1 MINAKDR
8 EFFEDFLAKFR
19 VLNMLLTMM
28 IKTKAEMKD
37 MDEFDFEFN
46 LFKRSSDLIASFETL
61 INKFID
67 KTSEYSNA
75 SIGMFFAC
83 AAISPS
89 LEALVKVLQETTRLA
104 FQGRGGNDR
113 LLFEMVRKLIVL
125 NQLISE
131 TEKLDVMKELVK
143 TYNFTFKL
151 KGLDPKGPEYKAI
164 DQFIKAAKVF
174 NPCLVGHDELTG
186 KIKIIL
192 DYIFPDGGKFQEP
205 EWPHNFIAL
214 VGPYYKGKTQNAFN
228 LALEYPVFYINF
240 SSGKKDSQSVYRAFS
255 QISERFRQ
263 DLKTDLK
270 TLFTKAFKSDPNS
283 LMDFK
288 RIEYNTVGLI
298 WSLFEVSQKFNFN
311 DPNQSWMKFYLAERE
326 IQYDAMSVET
336 FWNNLSKRNIIRD
349 NILYIQL
356 YVYNF
361 RIF

>member
-1 MINAKDR
+1 
-8 EFFEDFLAKFR
+8 
-19 VLNMLLTMM
+19 MM

-46 LFKRSSDLIASFETL
+46 LFKRSSDLIVSFETL

-67 KTSEYSNA
+67 KTSKYSNA
-75 SIGMFFAC
+75 SIGIFFAC

-125 NQLISE
+125 NQLICE
-131 TEKLDVMKELVK
+131 TEKLDVMNELVK
-143 TYNFTFKL
+143 TYSFTFKL

-192 DYIFPDGGKFQEP
+192 DYIFPGGGKFQEP

-255 QISERFRQ
+255 QISERFKQ
-263 DLKTDLK
+263 DLKSDIK
-270 TLFTKAFKSDPNS
+270 TLSTKAFKSDPNS

-298 WSLFEVSQKFNFN
+298 WGLFEVSQKFNFN
-311 DPNQSWMKFYLAERE
+311 DPNQNWMKFYLAERE

-336 FWNNLSKRNIIRD
+336 FWNNLSKRNVIRD
-349 NILYIQL
+349 NTLYI
-356 YVYNF
+356 
-361 RIF
+361 